1 MGKSFKKKNIKT
13 IKLQVEPV
21 IEKKIENEKEK
32 RMPNALK
39 VIGYFSLSF
48 FYLECILK
56 ASTMNTSW
64 DISLVYILLYA
75 IALSCLIY
83 FISSLTKKEIVNRRI
98 RTIVLVTI
106 TVIFIANYFIYYVF
120 KIFYDVNTVTA
131 GGGDALG
138 GFIGMIFEIV
148 FCFNGLLHILLF
160 SLPSIIY
167 FKTRLKWDDGKKDNK
182 LHLVLIAV
190 SCVIS
195 YCGQICC
202 INMNDKYKRLY
213 STEYNYQSSVASF
226 GLMHSIIL
234 DAEKNIFNKADVS
247 FSNEEEIVETPVT
260 EEIKHYDKNIMDID
274 FETLEE
280 HASDAYIQLDQY
292 VQSQSASLQNEY
304 TGLFKGKNL
313 IMLSAEAFSAE
324 VIDENR
330 TPTLYRL
337 ATKGINFTDYYQ
349 PASAGTTGGEYE
361 NIFGMLPMLG
371 GSSLKSTYDNNNY
384 LTIGSQLNRLHYNGW
399 AFHNNDYTYYDRNK
413 THNNLGYSHGF
424 MGYGNGMEQYVQ
436 KEWPQSDLEMMEGTV
451 PMYIDKQPFNV
462 YYMTVSGHNGY
473 SKNANAMTKKNWDRV
488 ADLPYSDEV
497 KGYLAANMELED
509 ALTYLVNAL
518 EEKGIADDTVIVLG
532 ADHFPYGLDYNA
544 SLGNMPYLS
553 ELYGYNVTNYLERDH
568 NRLII
573 WSGCLEDNDPIIVD
587 DPVSSLDILPTLC
600 NLFGVEYDSRL
611 LPGRDVLSSTTP
623 LVFNINYD
631 WKTDKGTYLAWSDT
645 FIPEDSTTVVTDA
658 YIKKMKNI
666 VSNKIKYCEAVLKLD
681 YFDYLFGKKGDSE

>member
-1 MGKSFKKKNIKT
+1 
-13 IKLQVEPV
+13 
-21 IEKKIENEKEK
+21 
-32 RMPNALK
+32 
-39 VIGYFSLSF
+39 
-48 FYLECILK
+48 
-56 ASTMNTSW
+56 
-64 DISLVYILLYA
+64 
-75 IALSCLIY
+75 
-83 FISSLTKKEIVNRRI
+83 
-98 RTIVLVTI
+98 
-106 TVIFIANYFIYYVF
+106 
-120 KIFYDVNTVTA
+120 
-131 GGGDALG
+131 
-138 GFIGMIFEIV
+138 
-148 FCFNGLLHILLF
+148 
-160 SLPSIIY
+160 
-167 FKTRLKWDDGKKDNK
+167 
-182 LHLVLIAV
+182 
-190 SCVIS
+190 
-195 YCGQICC
+195 
-202 INMNDKYKRLY
+202 
-213 STEYNYQSSVASF
+213 
-226 GLMHSIIL
+226 
-234 DAEKNIFNKADVS
+234 
-247 FSNEEEIVETPVT
+247 
-260 EEIKHYDKNIMDID
+260 
-274 FETLEE
+274 
-280 HASDAYIQLDQY
+280 
-292 VQSQSASLQNEY
+292 
-304 TGLFKGKNL
+304 
-313 IMLSAEAFSAE
+313 
-324 VIDENR
+324 
-330 TPTLYRL
+330 
-337 ATKGINFTDYYQ
+337 
-349 PASAGTTGGEYE
+349 
-361 NIFGMLPMLG
+361 
-371 GSSLKSTYDNNNY
+371 
-384 LTIGSQLNRLHYNGW
+384 
-399 AFHNNDYTYYDRNK
+399 
-413 THNNLGYSHGF
+413 
-424 MGYGNGMEQYVQ
+424 MEQYVQ
-436 KEWPQSDLEMMEGTV
+436 KEWPLSYLEMMEGTV
-451 PMYIDKQPFNV
+451 PMYIDEQPFNV